1 MNAEKLTQKSAEA
14 IRSAQEIALEY
25 GNPQIEQV
33 HLLWA
38 LLQDSEGLIPQLLAG
53 MGVTVPSLQAAVKDL
68 LARQPRVS
76 NSGHEAGKIYISG
89 DTEKALNRA
98 EKVAGEMKDEYTSV
112 EHLFLGLLD
121 TAGRALGYQQVIDY
135 LDGLCDLD
143 DTFRDI
149 AQKTKRL
156 ARKQMGWFGRDP
168 RIHWLHALN
177 PRLVDNAMA
186 VIDHAD
192 AGDYDPIDAQA
203 DEYTQHH
210 LGDLQ

>member
-98 EKVAGEMKDEYTSV
+98 EKVAGEMKDEYTSSW
-112 EHLFLGLLD
+112 GSW
-121 TAGRALGYQQVIDY
+121 TPPGGSWPSSSPSTRSPGSGPSRPCPGY
-135 LDGLCDLD
+135 GE
-143 DTFRDI
+143 TN
-149 AQKTKRL
+149 
-156 ARKQMGWFGRDP
+156 G
-168 RIHWLHALN
+168 
-177 PRLVDNAMA
+177 
-186 VIDHAD
+186 
-192 AGDYDPIDAQA
+192 
-203 DEYTQHH
+203 
-210 LGDLQ
+210 

>member
-121 TAGRALGYQQVIDY
+121 TAGRELAQLFSQYQITRERALQALSSAVTTRSATSSASSPGNP
-135 LDGLCDLD
+135 
-143 DTFRDI
+143 
-149 AQKTKRL
+149 KTIPFSSGSPAWVKPPL
-156 ARKQMGWFGRDP
+156 P
-168 RIHWLHALN
+168 RAW
-177 PRLVDNAMA
+177 PSGSSREMS
-186 VIDHAD
+186 
-192 AGDYDPIDAQA
+192 PPP
-203 DEYTQHH
+203 
-210 LGDLQ
+210 

>member
-121 TAGRALGYQQVIDY
+121 LS
-135 LDGLCDLD
+135 L
-143 DTFRDI
+143 
-149 AQKTKRL
+149 
-156 ARKQMGWFGRDP
+156 
-168 RIHWLHALN
+168 IH
-177 PRLVDNAMA
+177 
-186 VIDHAD
+186 I
-192 AGDYDPIDAQA
+192 
-203 DEYTQHH
+203 
-210 LGDLQ
+210 

>member
-121 TAGRALGYQQVIDY
+121 TAGREIARVYKEPLHWTDTYVIEVAEQGNAL
-135 LDGLCDLD
+135 
-143 DTFRDI
+143 
-149 AQKTKRL
+149 L
-156 ARKQMGWFGRDP
+156 ALM
-168 RIHWLHALN
+168 IVLA
-177 PRLVDNAMA
+177 
-186 VIDHAD
+186 
-192 AGDYDPIDAQA
+192 IDAA
-203 DEYTQHH
+203 NCSN
-210 LGDLQ
+210 G